1 MNSRIFIKSK
11 KVIKSLFND
20 GAFKLEYPFFYRF
33 LKIDSSV
40 DFRFVVNVK
49 KKHFPKAVD
58 RNKIKRQLKDIY
70 RKDLSW
76 NVKKHIAFVYIAD
89 NICDYN
95 ALYTSMKKIKNAYKE
110 L

>member
-1 MNSRIFIKSK
+1 MITIKNQKEINHLFRFGKITIIFPLMVYCLEAKEPKVLFSISK
-11 KVIKSLFND
+11 K
-20 GAFKLEYPFFYRF
+20 
-33 LKIDSSV
+33 KI
-40 DFRFVVNVK
+40 N
-49 KKHFPKAVD
+49 KAVD

-70 RKDLSW
+70 SKDLSW

-95 ALYTSMKKIKNAYKE
+95 TLYTSMNKIKNAYKD

>member
-1 MNSRIFIKSK
+1 MITIKNQKEINHLFRFGKTTIIFSINGLLFRSK
-11 KVIKSLFND
+11 KEPKVLFS
-20 GAFKLEYPFFYRF
+20 
-33 LKIDSSV
+33 IS
-40 DFRFVVNVK
+40 K
-49 KKHFPKAVD
+49 KKINKAVD